1 MIFKQTDIPRAYIIE
16 LEKKEDER
24 GSLTRTWSKDEFAQ
38 NGINVDLVQGYTS
51 FTKKKATM
59 RGIHYRTAP
68 PSVAQLTRCLT
79 GAMYEA
85 IVDLRP
91 DSPTYKQWK
100 GFEFKSD
107 DNKMLFIPEGCAHAV
122 LTLEDNTFYINLYS
136 QFYNG
141 EIESGIRYNDSAFK
155 IKWPIPVE
163 IVSEKDLG
171 WEDFGDSS
179 VIARSE

>member
-1 MIFKQTDIPRAYIIE
+1 MKFTETKIIGSYVIE

-24 GSLTRTWSKDEFAQ
+24 GFLTRTWSKDEFKQ
-38 NGINVDLVQGYTS
+38 NGVNVDLVQGYTS
-51 FTKKKATM
+51 YTKKKGTM

-68 PSVAQLTRCLT
+68 PYVAQLTRCLT
-79 GAMYEA
+79 GAIYEV

-91 DSPTYKQWK
+91 DSKMFMQWE
-100 GFEFKSD
+100 GFEFKPD

-141 EIESGIRYNDSAFK
+141 EIESGIRYNDPTFN
-155 IKWPIPVE
+155 IKWPIEVNH
-163 IVSEKDLG
+163 VSEKDKS
-171 WEDFGDSS
+171 WEDFK
-179 VIARSE
+179 